1 MSLNLPNIE
10 AGRQRRQLH
19 PHSSTMHIT
28 VPLTGV
34 LYWQLLFHYDNS
46 MNSASIKHSIRSRL
60 FQSVSISTFMEQVTE
75 YARTQMSSNT
85 TSSMDLDLSTAY
97 KVLSARVKSRFEFSE
112 EISAFVLTTREQ
124 RDLLRES
131 EYEEIRECPRYL
143 VSCDFQLF

>member
-1 MSLNLPNIE
+1 
-10 AGRQRRQLH
+10 
-19 PHSSTMHIT
+19 MHIT

-75 YARTQMSSNT
+75 YARTQTSSNT
-85 TSSMDLDLSTAY
+85 ANSMDLDLSTAY
-97 KVLSARVKSRFEFSE
+97 KVLSARVESRFEFSE

-131 EYEEIRECPRYL
+131 EYEEIRECLLYL